1 MIEKI
6 CTMDVQGEYFESEA
20 KLNFFAVGTN
30 RCGLVYGRNG
40 CGKSTVSRAIFQQ
53 TQPSISVAFPI
64 NQWLDDQ
71 GNALNLSDADKQH
84 IFVFNEDFIDR
95 NLKLSE
101 DKNGMHAIVLFGKA
115 GDLDNQILYLEKSI
129 KDEEAKIGKRNVG
142 FYRDS
147 SNPNSIEK
155 QKDGIKTSL
164 QNGWAIRD
172 QEIKKL
178 LRRAPVTET
187 IIQEIIKLQ
196 KPDDPIEILKNNFE
210 KVLRDVSSVDSS
222 KEPLPLLDCSLTSNT
237 DNSLAQSLNLS
248 FELESRDQLV
258 LSILASIE
266 KFGTTY
272 VDFAHSSLPSESVCP
287 LCFQPISSE
296 HKAKLQSAIEQVLN
310 NETERAKEKLV
321 SMKMSLYSYDLSP
334 YVGIVS
340 KDTISRVE
348 AACKSYNDVVL
359 ADNALIEKKA
369 LNIRKSLNVSLTQ
382 LDSAKKAMSDAVAQL
397 NKEIGEHNDVIK
409 NFSKA
414 LEKIHLLN
422 KQIAFYETQSQRD
435 AYSGTLAA
443 EANDLAEDAE
453 SQKTIQSNRAQIDF
467 LNQKKKDYSIALGE
481 INHELACIFASKTR
495 LFLSGGSDPSK
506 YYINSNGRR
515 IRLDKLS
522 VGERN
527 IIGLCYFF
535 EDIKKNCRE
544 GHYFASD
551 SLVVLDDPISS
562 FDFENKLGIYS
573 YLKGMLTDIL
583 YNNQKSKLIVFSHE
597 LDVIIAMEKVVSDIH
612 EGKAVC
618 RRFSFGNQIV
628 DLNIRTFSNYSSLL
642 ESTLAFANSSLG
654 APESDVMGNIIR
666 KALEAYANFNYR
678 CSMDDFLSQP
688 AFLAKISDQG
698 LRAYFQKR
706 MYRLVLNAASHTQD
720 VAHQI
725 PDIDQFDQFSPEEQ
739 KLTAKE
745 VLVFL
750 YCLDSEHIK
759 RHFAND
765 TNAIKTI
772 EQWEKE
778 IKQTIQ

>member
-6 CTMDVQGEYFESEA
+6 CTLDVQGEYFESETR
-20 KLNFFAVGTN
+20 LNFFAVGTN
-30 RCGLVYGRNG
+30 RCGLVFGRNG

-53 TQPSISVAFPI
+53 TNPSIPTTFLV

-71 GNALNLSDADKQH
+71 GNALVLSDADKQR

-115 GDLDNQILYLEKSI
+115 GRLDDQILNLVKRV
-129 KDEEAKIGKRNVG
+129 KDEEGEIGKRNVG
-142 FYRDS
+142 FYHDS
-147 SNPNSIEK
+147 SNPNSLEK
-155 QKDGIKTSL
+155 QKDGIKSSL

-172 QEIKKL
+172 QQIKKL

-196 KPDDPIEILKNNFE
+196 KPDDPIEILKSNFE

-222 KEPLPLLDCSLTSNT
+222 KEPLSLIDCPLTSNT

-248 FELESRDQLV
+248 FELESQDQLV

-266 KFGTTY
+266 KFGTAY
-272 VDFAHSSLPSESVCP
+272 VDFAHDNLPNESVCP
-287 LCFQPISSE
+287 VCFQPISLE
-296 HKAKLQSAIEQVLN
+296 HKAELQSAIEQVLN
-310 NETERAKEKLV
+310 NETERAKAKLI
-321 SMKMSLYSYDLSP
+321 SMKMSPFSYDPSP

-340 KDTISRVE
+340 KDTISRLGI
-348 AACKSYNDVVL
+348 ACKVYNDVVL
-359 ADNALIEKKA
+359 ADNVLIDKKTQ
-369 LNIRKSLNVSLTQ
+369 NIRKSLNVSLIQ
-382 LDSAKKAMSDAVAQL
+382 LDPAKKAMSDAVAQL
-397 NKEIGEHNDVIK
+397 NKEISEHNDVI
-409 NFSKA
+409 NNLSKA
-414 LEKIHLLN
+414 LENIHLLN

-443 EANDLAEDAE
+443 EAKDLAEDAE
-453 SQKTIQSNRAQIDF
+453 SRKIIQSCQTEINS
-467 LNQKKKDYSIALGE
+467 LNQKKKDYSIALSE
-481 INHELACIFASKTR
+481 INRELACIFSSKTR

-506 YYINSNGRR
+506 YYINSNGRP

-544 GHYFASD
+544 GDYFASD

-573 YLKGMLTDIL
+573 YLKGVLTDIL
-583 YNNQKSKLIVFSHE
+583 HNNQKSKIIVFSHE
-597 LDVIIAMEKVVSDIH
+597 LDVIIATGKVIGDIN

-618 RRFSFGNQIV
+618 RRFSFGNQVV

-688 AFLAKISDQG
+688 AFLAKISDEG

-750 YCLDSEHIK
+750 YCLDPEHIR
-759 RHFAND
+759 RHFSND
-765 TNAIKTI
+765 SGAIKTI
-772 EQWEKE
+772 EQWKKE
-778 IKQTIQ
+778 TKQIIQ